1 MLRMKLPIRGQ
12 MFLVKPPA
20 RVIRAEI
27 TTRAP
32 IIGLAE
38 VRVA

>member
-1 MLRMKLPIRGQ
+1 MKLPISGRI
-12 MFLVKPPA
+12 FLVKLPA
-20 RVIRAEI
+20 RDNRAEI

-38 VRVA
+38 VSVV